1 MRKNYGKPVQI
12 ERFARED
19 GNIKGLIKGFI
30 RTATI
35 PSLKFIQ
42 NFNP

>member
-19 GNIKGLIKGFI
+19 GNIKEASSGL
-30 RTATI
+30 
-35 PSLKFIQ
+35 PQLLL
-42 NFNP
+42 